1 MANSPVTDRY
11 TSVAITLHWIIALLL
26 GAMIGLGRN
35 MHDANHVPIEWMF
48 QLHKS
53 VGITILVLMIARLVW
68 RLTNR
73 PPPLPAEMKQV
84 EKRVSHWVHM
94 GLYALVFALPISGWI
109 MVSVSP
115 FAIATVLYGTIGWPH
130 IAGLPELA
138 LETRQTLYPNVKNVH
153 EIMSWALIALFALHI
168 VGAVKHELSDEEG
181 VMKRM
186 IPGIF
191 GKTSPPRAPA
201 RGAFLTFG
209 SALAFFAMIAGGPV
223 IAQSLTS
230 EQSVEAVNSESNWI
244 IDYANSEIR
253 FSGTHSGN
261 DFSGTFEDWS
271 ASISFDP
278 SNVSDG
284 SATVTVSTQS
294 ARTGDTLYDNTLNA
308 AEWFHVTDFPNATV
322 ALSNFRRNDAEDDA
336 MLSDASLTIKD
347 VTVTIPFSFRLEE
360 TSGITTMTGETVL
373 SREAFNLGQESDASA
388 DWVAA
393 EIAVSVIVKASPA
406 GG

>member
-1 MANSPVTDRY
+1 MANSPATERY

-35 MHDANHVPIEWMF
+35 MHDAEHVPIEWMF

-53 VGITILVLMIARLVW
+53 VGITVLVLMIARLVW
-68 RLTNR
+68 RLMNR
-73 PPPLPAEMKQV
+73 PPPLPAAMKQV
-84 EKRVSHWVHM
+84 EKRASHWVHI

-130 IAGLPELA
+130 IAWLPELA
-138 LETRQTLYPNVKNVH
+138 LETRQAIYPSVKNVH

-191 GKTSPPRAPA
+191 GKTTPPRAPA
-201 RGAFLTFG
+201 RGALLTFG
-209 SALAFFAMIAGGPV
+209 SAFAFFGMIAGGPV
-223 IAQSLTS
+223 IAQSLTT

-244 IDYANSEIR
+244 IDYTNSEIR

-261 DFSGTFEDWS
+261 DFSGIFEDWS
-271 ASISFDP
+271 ASINFDP
-278 SNVSDG
+278 ANISNG
-284 SATVTVSTQS
+284 SATVTVATQS
-294 ARTGDTLYDNTLNA
+294 AKTGDTLYDNTLNA
-308 AEWFHVTDFPNATV
+308 VEWFSVSAFPNATV
-322 ALSNFRRNDAEDDA
+322 ALSNFRNDETDDNA
-336 MLSDASLTIKD
+336 MLADASLTIKD
-347 VTVTIPFSFRLEE
+347 VTVTVPFGFRLEE
-360 TSGITTMTGETVL
+360 INGVTTMTGETVL

-388 DWVAA
+388 DWVGA

-406 GG
+406 DG